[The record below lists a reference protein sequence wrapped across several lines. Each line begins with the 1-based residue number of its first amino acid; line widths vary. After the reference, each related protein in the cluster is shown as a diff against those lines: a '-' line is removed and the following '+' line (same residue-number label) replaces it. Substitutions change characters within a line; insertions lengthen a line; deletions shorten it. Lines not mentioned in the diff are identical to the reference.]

1 MTELSKSDNLKKDM
15 DRMIEENR
23 KLERQR
29 NELMQ
34 AFKKQ
39 MKLIDVL
46 KRQKMHV
53 EAAKLLAFTEDEF
66 VSIIESAS
74 KFTDQEVDRFV
85 HSAVEVA
92 KSLSFEER
100 VDYLNAG
107 LAYFAGKFP
116 ANMKKGI
123 LVELARIA
131 KADGAIHNNESALFK
146 MAASHLGE

>member
-1 MTELSKSDNLKKDM
+1 MTNQEIFD
-15 DRMIEENR
+15 
-23 KLERQR
+23 KLGEMGT
-29 NELMQ
+29 LM
-34 AFKKQ
+34 
-39 MKLIDVL
+39 
-46 KRQKMHV
+46 
-53 EAAKLLAFTEDEF
+53 LLFLEMGVADGEFTEDEF

-146 MAASHLGE
+146 MAASHLGK

>member
-1 MTELSKSDNLKKDM
+1 MTNQEIFD
-15 DRMIEENR
+15 
-23 KLERQR
+23 KLGEMGT
-29 NELMQ
+29 LM
-34 AFKKQ
+34 
-39 MKLIDVL
+39 
-46 KRQKMHV
+46 
-53 EAAKLLAFTEDEF
+53 LLFLEMGVADGEFTEDEF

-74 KFTDQEVDRFV
+74 KFTDQEVDRFL

-100 VDYLNAG
+100 VAYLNAG

-131 KADGAIHNNESALFK
+131 KADGAIHDNESALFK
-146 MAASHLGE
+146 MAAAHLAA

>member
-1 MTELSKSDNLKKDM
+1 MTNQEIFD
-15 DRMIEENR
+15 
-23 KLERQR
+23 KLGEMGT
-29 NELMQ
+29 LM
-34 AFKKQ
+34 
-39 MKLIDVL
+39 
-46 KRQKMHV
+46 
-53 EAAKLLAFTEDEF
+53 LLFLEMGVADGEFTEDEF

-74 KFTDQEVDRFV
+74 KFTDQEVDRFL

-100 VDYLNAG
+100 VAYLNAG

-146 MAASHLGE
+146 MAASHLAA

>member
-1 MTELSKSDNLKKDM
+1 MTNQEIFD
-15 DRMIEENR
+15 
-23 KLERQR
+23 KLGEMGT
-29 NELMQ
+29 LM
-34 AFKKQ
+34 
-39 MKLIDVL
+39 
-46 KRQKMHV
+46 
-53 EAAKLLAFTEDEF
+53 LLFLEMGVADGEFTEDEF

>member
-1 MTELSKSDNLKKDM
+1 MTNQEIFD
-15 DRMIEENR
+15 
-23 KLERQR
+23 KLGEMGT
-29 NELMQ
+29 LM
-34 AFKKQ
+34 
-39 MKLIDVL
+39 
-46 KRQKMHV
+46 
-53 EAAKLLAFTEDEF
+53 LLFLEMGVADGEFTEDEF

-74 KFTDQEVDRFV
+74 KFTDQEVDRFL

-100 VDYLNAG
+100 VAYLNAG

>member
-1 MTELSKSDNLKKDM
+1 MTNQEIFD
-15 DRMIEENR
+15 
-23 KLERQR
+23 KLGEMGT
-29 NELMQ
+29 LM
-34 AFKKQ
+34 
-39 MKLIDVL
+39 
-46 KRQKMHV
+46 
-53 EAAKLLAFTEDEF
+53 LLFLEMGVADGEFTEDEF

-74 KFTDQEVDRFV
+74 KFTDQEVDRFL

-92 KSLSFEER
+92 KSLSFEDR
-100 VDYLNAG
+100 VAYLNAG

>member
-1 MTELSKSDNLKKDM
+1 MTNQEIFD
-15 DRMIEENR
+15 
-23 KLERQR
+23 KLGEMGT
-29 NELMQ
+29 LM
-34 AFKKQ
+34 
-39 MKLIDVL
+39 
-46 KRQKMHV
+46 
-53 EAAKLLAFTEDEF
+53 LLFLEMGVADGEFTEDEF

-74 KFTDQEVDRFV
+74 KFTDQEVDRFL

-100 VDYLNAG
+100 VAYLNAG

-131 KADGAIHNNESALFK
+131 KADGAIHDNESALFK
-146 MAASHLGE
+146 MAASHLAA